1 MMMKDKII
9 IKEKI
14 ISDILPPFKRVE
26 VYEIMGKK
34 SKIDIAYYAKKDYNL
49 AQVKEILNTLEI
61 N

>member
-14 ISDILPPFKRVE
+14 ISDILPPFKPVE
-26 VYEIMGKK
+26 VYAITGKK
-34 SKIDIAYYAKKDYNL
+34 TKIDIAYYSKKDYNL
-49 AQVKEILNTLEI
+49 AQVEEILNTLEI